1 MTNSLLAQHW
11 SYLQQFVKSALNED
25 IQEADHTTQ
34 STVEE
39 NHQSVAKLV
48 CKDTGIWAGNPIL
61 DLVTEAFDSTLQV
74 EKLKQDGD
82 SLAKGDIIFTIS
94 GSTRSILTTERVI
107 LNFVQ
112 HLSGIATKT
121 NNVAQL
127 INDLPTNLLDTRKT
141 TPGFRVLEKWA
152 VSVGGGKNH
161 RFGLYDMVMIK
172 DNHIDQCGSITKAVE
187 RCVEYQKAKGLRLR
201 IEVET
206 RTLEEVQEVMSLPA
220 VDWIMLDNFS
230 PDLIREALQIINKQK
245 ITEASGGINDHN
257 IRAYAETGVDFISSG
272 SLTQRARALDLSLKI
287 VK

>member
-1 MTNSLLAQHW
+1 MTNSLLAQYW

-61 DLVTEAFDSTLQV
+61 DLVTEAFDSTLKV
-74 EKLKQDGD
+74 EKHKQDGD
-82 SLAKGDIIFTIS
+82 LLAKGDIIFTIS

-121 NNVAQL
+121 NNVAQI

-187 RCVEYQKAKGLRLR
+187 RCVEYLKAKGLSLK

-206 RTLEEVQEVMSLPA
+206 RSLEEVQEVMSLPA

-230 PDLIREALQIINKQK
+230 PDLIREALQIINKRK

-257 IRAYAETGVDFISSG
+257 IRAYAETGVDYISSG
-272 SLTQRARALDLSLKI
+272 SLTQRAGALDLSLKI